1 MPSETTNLEKD
12 GKCDEPAKKKPKV
25 SKYTKL
31 FLDKLWE
38 FVSDSAQGVSRVLL
52 LELAINKKQNLEPLF
67 AQSAFLSLKLV
78 EAMCESNDSNRH
90 GIYNARN
97 QLI

>member
-1 MPSETTNLEKD
+1 MIFNDRDHISEYQMPSETTNLEKD

-31 FLDKLWE
+31 FLDKLRE

-52 LELAINKKQNLEPLF
+52 LELAINKKINN
-67 AQSAFLSLKLV
+67 K
-78 EAMCESNDSNRH
+78 
-90 GIYNARN
+90 
-97 QLI
+97 